1 MECGRCLCTTVRV
14 WKMSVEGTMAKTG
27 SRRPPE
33 YSRKHDRILHR
44 AATAKEI
51 ECDLILAPLQKELE
65 RLDGKYG
72 YDRLPKLISVETAA
86 RWGKACAGLHDA
98 VGAQDADKVKAWVI
112 VCLRGLAAM
121 DAEAAVDP
129 TNIMPP
135 DIWDCHDD
143 EGSFCIIR
151 DGSRHQQA
159 SKLRPGRRI
168 YTTRE
173 VAVALRQMQTAV
185 VDSVKDLWAGAEI
198 VGVRKIEGEH
208 VDDDL
213 DAVFGSQTR

>member
-1 MECGRCLCTTVRV
+1 MVR
-14 WKMSVEGTMAKTG
+14 EGQ
-27 SRRPPE
+27 RRPPE
-33 YSRKHDRILHR
+33 YARKHDRILHR

-51 ECDLILAPLQKELE
+51 ECDLILAPLQRELE

-72 YDRLPKLISVETAA
+72 YDRLPQLISVDMAA
-86 RWGKACAGLHDA
+86 RWAKACGGLHEA
-98 VGAQDADKVKAWVI
+98 VGGQDAEKVKAWVI

-121 DAEAAVDP
+121 DAEASADP
-129 TNIMPP
+129 DNLLPP
-135 DIWDCHDD
+135 DIWDCVDD

-151 DGSRHQQA
+151 HAALHEQA

-173 VAVALRQMQTAV
+173 VAVALRQMQNAV

-198 VGVRKIEGEH
+198 VGVTKTPVV
-208 VDDDL
+208 VDDADL
-213 DAVFGSQTR
+213 EQVFASGSR

>member
-1 MECGRCLCTTVRV
+1 
-14 WKMSVEGTMAKTG
+14 MAQDR

-33 YSRKHDRILHR
+33 HQRKHDRLLHR

-51 ECDLILAPLQKELE
+51 ECDLILAPLQRELE
-65 RLDGKYG
+65 RVDGKFGYG
-72 YDRLPKLISVETAA
+72 RLPELISVDLAA

-98 VGAQDADKVKAWVI
+98 VSNQDAEKVKAWVT

-121 DAEAAVDP
+121 DAEASADP
-129 TNIMPP
+129 ANMVPP

-151 DGSRHQQA
+151 RASLIEQA
-159 SKLRPGRRI
+159 RKLRPGSRI

-173 VAVALRQMQTAV
+173 VAVALRQMQTAT
-185 VDSVKDLWAGAEI
+185 VDAVKDLWPGAEI
-198 VGVRKIEGEH
+198 VGTKQTPVES
-208 VDDDL
+208 VDDPLPDL
-213 DAVFGSQTR
+213 